1 MTVTTIK
8 VTTETRDALRELARE
23 TDSTMESALAAML
36 RRERRR
42 RDLEAMR
49 RAMDRMTDEQWADYR
64 SETSQWLDTSLDGP
78 ARTSADG

>member
-42 RDLEAMR
+42 RGLEAMR
-49 RAMDRMTDEQWADYR
+49 RAMDGMTDEQWADYR
-64 SETSQWLDTSLDGP
+64 AESAIWLDSSLDGP
-78 ARTSADG
+78 AQTAADG